1 MNPRKLKVCILTS
14 VHSLFDV
21 RIFYKQARSLV
32 NAGYAVSMI
41 VQSDRQKGSL
51 LNGVTIIPLIKPP
64 NWLYRVT
71 RTIWEVW
78 RNAVKEKADIYHFH
92 DPELIPV
99 GILLRLKGR
108 KVIYDIHEDV
118 AKLISN
124 KRWLLMPRVI
134 SFLYRMMEITLCRF
148 FPLILADASFSKLY
162 PNGLKKVVV
171 QNFPQLSLFPENLP
185 DDKHEQSLVYLGAV
199 TRFRGINI
207 VLEALYLLKQ
217 KGRRVHMEC
226 IGELEGSYRIELQ
239 FQCAK
244 LGLGDQIRFHG
255 RLRAAEAYRLAAKCA
270 AGIAIIQPGS
280 AYTESYPSQLFD
292 YMALQLPLITSNF
305 PLYSR
310 MIHDADCGIVVN
322 PQEPKAL
329 AEAIRYILDYPEE
342 GERMGE
348 NGRIAIEARYN
359 WLHEEAKL
367 LSFYKDVIS

>member
-32 NAGYAVSMI
+32 NAGYEVSII
-41 VQSDRQKGSL
+41 VQSDRQRGSL
-51 LNGVTIIPLIKPP
+51 LSGVTIIPLTKPP
-64 NWLYRVT
+64 NWFYRIT

-92 DPELIPV
+92 DPELILV
-99 GILLRLKGR
+99 GLLLRLRGR

-118 AKLISN
+118 AKLISK
-124 KRWLLMPRVI
+124 KRWLLLPRIV
-134 SFLYRMMEITLCRF
+134 SFLYRVIEVALCRF
-148 FPLILADASFSKLY
+148 FPLVLADASFSKLY
-162 PNGLKKVVV
+162 PSGVKKVVV
-171 QNFPQLSLFPENLP
+171 QNFPQLSLFPEIFP

-226 IGELEGSYRIELQ
+226 IGELSDSYKQELQ

-244 LGLGDQIRFHG
+244 LGLGEQIRFHG
-255 RLRAAEAYRLAAKCA
+255 RLKAAEAYRLAAKCA

-280 AYTESYPSQLFD
+280 SYAESYPSQLFD

-329 AEAIRYILDYPEE
+329 AEAIRFILDYPEE

-348 NGRIAIEARYN
+348 NGRIAIESRYN